1 MDIVMEI
8 VFEVL
13 MEGYIWLMQ
22 LIVPGA
28 GEGAKGSRNIAT
40 VLSLIGIVV
49 VIGAFIAG
57 LVLMDM
63 DPQLGS
69 VFLIVAGV
77 VSAIQIGAG
86 IFACVI
92 RRKRAAKRA
101 DRA

>member
-28 GEGAKGSRNIAT
+28 GEGSKRSWNIAT

-49 VIGAFIAG
+49 VIGA
-57 LVLMDM
+57 
-63 DPQLGS
+63 
-69 VFLIVAGV
+69 
-77 VSAIQIGAG
+77 G
-86 IFACVI
+86 IFVCVI

>member
-28 GEGAKGSRNIAT
+28 GEGSKRSWNIAT

-49 VIGAFIAG
+49 VIGA
-57 LVLMDM
+57 
-63 DPQLGS
+63 
-69 VFLIVAGV
+69 
-77 VSAIQIGAG
+77 G
-86 IFACVI
+86 IFVCVI
-92 RRKRAAKRA
+92 RRKRAAKRV